1 MNHMGKLAFKW
12 VYWNMLL
19 PGHLPNVPL
28 LPAHMSFMGK
38 DLNTAPQIRVARAMQ
53 VKDVMTKDVVTVK
66 QGTSLPA
73 AAELIVAKKISGV
86 PVVDAEE
93 RLVGILTEADFL
105 SAMNLDG
112 GIVANTLETIVRKRR
127 ARKGMGTI
135 VDDIMTKSPITIRAS
150 DTLETAVGR
159 MDKNKIKRLVVTGD
173 DHRIHGIV
181 SRADLVKIFAMK

>member
-1 MNHMGKLAFKW
+1 
-12 VYWNMLL
+12 
-19 PGHLPNVPL
+19 
-28 LPAHMSFMGK
+28 MSFMGK

-53 VKDVMTKDVVTVK
+53 VKDVMTKDVVTVR

-73 AAELIVAKKISGV
+73 AAELIVAKKLSGV

-112 GIVANTLETIVRKRR
+112 GVVANTLETMVRKRR

-135 VDDIMTKSPITIRAS
+135 VDDIMTKSPITIRAN
-150 DTLETAVGR
+150 DTLEAAVGR
-159 MDKNKIKRLVVTGD
+159 MDKNKVKRLVVTGD
-173 DHRIHGIV
+173 DHRVHGIV